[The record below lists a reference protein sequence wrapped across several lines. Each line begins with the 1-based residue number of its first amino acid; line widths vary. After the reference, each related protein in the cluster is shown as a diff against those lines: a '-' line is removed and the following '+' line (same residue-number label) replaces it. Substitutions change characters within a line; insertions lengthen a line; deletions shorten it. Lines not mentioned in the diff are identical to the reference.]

1 MKRKKFED
9 RSPSHQRNTALSR
22 GLNARHRQLMRELAA
37 GATYSQ
43 AAIRV
48 GYTIQRVNQVVN
60 SPIFLE
66 EMARMEDFMDE
77 KLTEVIVDDTVDVS
91 SILRGAAK
99 DAAKGLVDM
108 SNSEDEKI
116 KLSSI
121 KDILDRTGH
130 KAPAEVIASVTM
142 DADDGLKH
150 MLGEMAKEM
159 GKETPDGEAD

>member
-1 MKRKKFED
+1 
-9 RSPSHQRNTALSR
+9 
-22 GLNARHRQLMRELAA
+22 
-37 GATYSQ
+37 
-43 AAIRV
+43 
-48 GYTIQRVNQVVN
+48 
-60 SPIFLE
+60 
-66 EMARMEDFMDE
+66 MDE

-130 KAPAEVIASVTM
+130 KAPAEVVASITM

-159 GKETPDGEAD
+159 VKDKPDAETD